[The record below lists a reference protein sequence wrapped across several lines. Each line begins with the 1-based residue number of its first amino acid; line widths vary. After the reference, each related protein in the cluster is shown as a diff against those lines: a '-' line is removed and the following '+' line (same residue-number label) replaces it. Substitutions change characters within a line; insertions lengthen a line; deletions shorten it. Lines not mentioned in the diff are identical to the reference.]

1 MTLAPTVHATCVAV
15 GAAGVLIRGA
25 PGAGK
30 SSLALALIDAARR
43 DGGHAALVA
52 DDRVRLEAVSG
63 RLLATCP
70 EALVGLIEIRG
81 VGIREAPHLP
91 ETVIRL
97 LVEFQP
103 EPTRMPD
110 ENAAIHMVEGVA
122 LPRLVVSE
130 RSPLAPALVRQMLAA
145 HGLSPD
151 CGASALAFAP
161 QHGKVRLPA
170 RLAPSF

>member
-1 MTLAPTVHATCVAV
+1 MTLAPTVHATCVVV

-30 SSLALALIDAARR
+30 SSLALELIDAARR
-43 DGGHAALVA
+43 DGGYAALVA
-52 DDRVRLEAVSG
+52 DDRVRLEQISG

-70 EALVGLIEIRG
+70 EALASLIEIRG

-91 ETVIRL
+91 AAVIRL
-97 LVEFQP
+97 LVDMEP
-103 EPTRMPD
+103 EPVRMPD
-110 ENAAIHMVEGVA
+110 EDAATDRVEGVA
-122 LPRLVVSE
+122 LPRLAVAE
-130 RSPLAPALVRQMLAA
+130 RSPLAVVLARQMLAA

-161 QHGKVRLPA
+161 QHGKVRVPA